1 MNPQKET
8 TRQHYEQGLNALS
21 EYISAHLSEDISLEL
36 LARTSGFSPFH
47 LHRIVKAFLGE
58 TPGALVTRLRL
69 ESAARLL
76 RHTAMPIA
84 DIAYQVGYD
93 VPASLSKAFRQYY
106 GISPLEYRQNKQFHI
121 MKPSQADLSLNIK
134 KPKILDIPD
143 KQAAYIR
150 LSGAYQDNDYPAA
163 WGKLW
168 QYVKE
173 NKLFSAGIEH
183 LCIYHDDPKVTP
195 KDRLRAEVCLV
206 LPKQAAAQ
214 GEIGVKKIQ
223 GGKYAVFLYTGSY
236 EHLGA
241 VYDTIYSEWLPTG
254 GYRLRDSYCYEKYL
268 NHPGRTAPEK
278 RKTEIYLP
286 IEE

>member
-1 MNPQKET
+1 MNNLKET
-8 TRQHYEQGLNALS
+8 TRRHYEQGLNTLC
-21 EYISAHLSEDISLEL
+21 EYISAHLSEDISLDL

-58 TPGALVTRLRL
+58 TPGVLVTRLRL

-76 RHTAMPIA
+76 RHTEMPVA

-121 MKPSQADLSLNIK
+121 MKPSQTDHSLNIK

-195 KDRLRAEVCLV
+195 EDRLRAEVCLV
-206 LPKQAAAQ
+206 LPKPAFPQ
-214 GEIGVKKIQ
+214 GEIGVKSIQ

-241 VYDTIYSEWLPTG
+241 VYDTIYSQWLPES
-254 GYRLRDSYCYEKYL
+254 GYKLRDSYCYEKYL
-268 NHPGRTAPEK
+268 NHPGRTVPEK
-278 RKTEIYLP
+278 LKTEIYLP
-286 IEE
+286 IAE